1 MKNVRMET
9 NMHVKEKSCQKTVS
23 YIEGQSITASTCKRC
38 QKKGETSNA
47 HFVDRLNSLGQW

>member
-1 MKNVRMET
+1 MET

-38 QKKGETSNA
+38 QKRGETSNA